1 MLEDAGN
8 LNKPY
13 KKDKCG
19 GFIKDLDSYARKIL
33 VERRKIEMQLE
44 KAIGKLNAARKKRR
58 GFWGSVL
65 DFCGG
70 FCDAVSPIFPP
81 AKLGAKACEKGLNL
95 MEDNIEKW
103 EHNVRLL
110 ERMLEIYSNQ
120 AKASV
125 DLVNQAWEGIKK
137 RLHFYTDKHQE
148 FIRRLKQASDA
159 IDNEYN
165 FPTPGVLLEYDFE
178 RPAISYTPKKSVFNE
193 RLKDL
198 RENFSASLYADLCAD
213 LKDKINAFSYRDRA
227 KASKEREL
235 EKNLEDLTPSFRDK
249 TNALSGDDL
258 ERLAISKEKELEK
271 DLEDLMPSVLGVPSY
286 NESLTLAKNRCV
298 KNCKK
303 ALEGFTEKIKEPPND
318 SNAINE
324 AFNHLKTELER
335 AIDDERLKGLRENFA
350 SLCADLEDKI
360 HHNALSNDDLE
371 RMIAFRERELEKNLE
386 DLVGASSYDEN
397 PNDGLDRMAISKE
410 KELEKSLEDLM
421 PSVLSVPSY
430 NESLTL
436 AKNRCVKN
444 CKKALEG
451 FTEKIKEIPND
462 SNAINE
468 AFDSLETELERATE
482 NLSQKIDPILERN
495 ENYTQKALEY
505 REFLESRKK
514 GFIVDE
520 QNPYPEEVRFNE
532 WCLAE
537 FDSVFSTIVPL
548 EDLNK
553 TACAHHALK
562 ALQAA
567 LKDNDLGFD
576 ATELEQ
582 IAKGFIP
589 RGYLW
594 HFDANV
600 LGNVAL
606 VREELLLG
614 VKHTKGYSLW
624 TEFLQKQN

>member
-1 MLEDAGN
+1 MAEWKTDTEEVKKVVDKCREFKQTLQ
-8 LNKPY
+8 
-13 KKDKCG
+13 KDKCG
-19 GFIKDLDSYARKIL
+19 GFIKDLDSYALKII
-33 VERRKIEMQLE
+33 VERRKTEMQLE
-44 KAIGKLNAARKKRR
+44 KAIGELNAARKKRR

-120 AKASV
+120 AKASA
-125 DLVNQAWEGIKK
+125 DLVNQAWEGVKK

-198 RENFSASLYADLCAD
+198 RENFSASLYADL
-213 LKDKINAFSYRDRA
+213 KDKINAFSHRDRA
-227 KASKEREL
+227 KAPKEREWDLAGTDKESLTLAKNRCVKNIKEALEGFTKKIKESPNDSNAVNEAFNDLKTELERAIDDEHLKDLRENFASLYPDLCTDLKDKIHHDTLSNEELECVMASKEREL
-235 EKNLEDLTPSFRDK
+235 EKNLEDWMGASSYDENPNDELDRM
-249 TNALSGDDL
+249 
-258 ERLAISKEKELEK
+258 AISKEKELEK

-286 NESLTLAKNRCV
+286 NESLTLAKKNCV

-303 ALEGFTEKIKEPPND
+303 ALEGFTEKIKE
-318 SNAINE
+318 A
-324 AFNHLKTELER
+324 
-335 AIDDERLKGLRENFA
+335 
-350 SLCADLEDKI
+350 
-360 HHNALSNDDLE
+360 
-371 RMIAFRERELEKNLE
+371 
-386 DLVGASSYDEN
+386 
-397 PNDGLDRMAISKE
+397 
-410 KELEKSLEDLM
+410 
-421 PSVLSVPSY
+421 
-430 NESLTL
+430 
-436 AKNRCVKN
+436 
-444 CKKALEG
+444 
-451 FTEKIKEIPND
+451 PND

-468 AFDSLETELERATE
+468 AFDSLERELEIATE
-482 NLSQKIDPILERN
+482 NLSQKIDPVLERN
-495 ENYTQKALEY
+495 ENYAQKALEY
-505 REFLESRKK
+505 REFLESRKE

-520 QNPYPEEVRFNE
+520 KNPYPEEVSFNE
-532 WCLAE
+532 WRLAE

-553 TACAHHALK
+553 TACTHHALK

>member
-1 MLEDAGN
+1 MAEWKTDTEEV
-8 LNKPY
+8 
-13 KKDKCG
+13 KKVVEKCREFKRSLQEERCLD
-19 GFIKDLDSYARKIL
+19 FIKDLDSYALKII

-58 GFWGSVL
+58 SLWGSIL
-65 DFCGG
+65 DFGRDCLNVVGS
-70 FCDAVSPIFPP
+70 VIPP
-81 AKLGAKACEKGLNL
+81 LKLCAELCEKGLNL
-95 MEDNIEKW
+95 MEDDIEKW

-125 DLVNQAWEGIKK
+125 DLVNQAWEGVKK

-148 FIRRLKQASDA
+148 FIKRLNQASDA

-165 FPTPGVLLEYDFE
+165 FPTPGVLMEYDFE
-178 RPAISYTPKKSVFNE
+178 RPKIAYSPKKSVFDE

-198 RENFSASLYADLCAD
+198 REDFSASLYAD
-213 LKDKINAFSYRDRA
+213 LKDKINAFSHRERA

-235 EKNLEDLTPSFRDK
+235 ENLEDW
-249 TNALSGDDL
+249 
-258 ERLAISKEKELEK
+258 
-271 DLEDLMPSVLGVPSY
+271 M
-286 NESLTLAKNRCV
+286 
-298 KNCKK
+298 
-303 ALEGFTEKIKEPPND
+303 
-318 SNAINE
+318 
-324 AFNHLKTELER
+324 
-335 AIDDERLKGLRENFA
+335 
-350 SLCADLEDKI
+350 
-360 HHNALSNDDLE
+360 
-371 RMIAFRERELEKNLE
+371 
-386 DLVGASSYDEN
+386 GASSYDEN
-397 PNDGLDRMAISKE
+397 PNDELDRMASSKE
-410 KELEKSLEDLM
+410 REFEKSLEDLM

-436 AKNRCVKN
+436 AKKNCVKN

-451 FTEKIKEIPND
+451 FTEKIKEAPND
-462 SNAINE
+462 SNAVNE

-482 NLSQKIDPILERN
+482 NLSQKIDPVLERN
-495 ENYTQKALEY
+495 EDYTQKALEY
-505 REFLESRKK
+505 REFLESRKE

-520 QNPYPEEVRFNE
+520 KNPYPEEVSFNE
-532 WCLAE
+532 WRLAE
-537 FDSVFSTIVPL
+537 FDSVFSAIVPL

-576 ATELEQ
+576 AAELEQ

-600 LGNVAL
+600 LGNLAL

-614 VKHTKGYSLW
+614 VKHTKGYKLW
-624 TEFLQKQN
+624 EKFLQTQD

>member
-1 MLEDAGN
+1 MAEWKTDTEEV
-8 LNKPY
+8 
-13 KKDKCG
+13 KKVVEKCRDFKRSLQEEKCSP
-19 GFIKDLDSYARKIL
+19 FIKDLDSYALKII
-33 VERRKIEMQLE
+33 VECRKIEMQLE
-44 KAIGKLNAARKKRR
+44 KAIGELNAARKKRKD
-58 GFWGSVL
+58 FWGSVL
-65 DFCGG
+65 DFGRG
-70 FCDAVSPIFPP
+70 YFNIVGLVIPP
-81 AKLGAKACEKGLNL
+81 FKLGTELCEKGLNL

-120 AKASV
+120 AKASA
-125 DLVNQAWEGIKK
+125 DFVNQAWEGVKK

-178 RPAISYTPKKSVFNE
+178 RPAISYTPKKSVFDE

-198 RENFSASLYADLCAD
+198 REDFSASLYADL
-213 LKDKINAFSYRDRA
+213 KDKISAFSYRDRA
-227 KASKEREL
+227 KASKERE
-235 EKNLEDLTPSFRDK
+235 F
-249 TNALSGDDL
+249 
-258 ERLAISKEKELEK
+258 
-271 DLEDLMPSVLGVPSY
+271 
-286 NESLTLAKNRCV
+286 
-298 KNCKK
+298 
-303 ALEGFTEKIKEPPND
+303 
-318 SNAINE
+318 
-324 AFNHLKTELER
+324 
-335 AIDDERLKGLRENFA
+335 
-350 SLCADLEDKI
+350 
-360 HHNALSNDDLE
+360 
-371 RMIAFRERELEKNLE
+371 
-386 DLVGASSYDEN
+386 
-397 PNDGLDRMAISKE
+397 
-410 KELEKSLEDLM
+410 EKSLEDLM

-436 AKNRCVKN
+436 AKKNCVKN
-444 CKKALEG
+444 CKNALES
-451 FTEKIKEIPND
+451 FTEKIKEAPND
-462 SNAINE
+462 SNAVNE

-482 NLSQKIDPILERN
+482 NLSQKIDPVLERN
-495 ENYTQKALEY
+495 EDYAQKALEY
-505 REFLESRKK
+505 REFLESRKE

-520 QNPYPEEVRFNE
+520 KNPYPEEVRFNE
-532 WCLAE
+532 WRLAE
-537 FDSVFSTIVPL
+537 FDSVFSATVPL
-548 EDLNK
+548 EDWNK
-553 TACAHHALK
+553 TACAHHTLK

-576 ATELEQ
+576 ATDLEQ

>member
-1 MLEDAGN
+1 MAEWKTDTEEVKEVVRRCRDFKESLQE
-8 LNKPY
+8 KR
-13 KKDKCG
+13 CG
-19 GFIKDLDSYARKIL
+19 GFIKDLDSYALKII

-44 KAIGKLNAARKKRR
+44 KAIGKLNAAIKKRK

-70 FCDAVSPIFPP
+70 VCDAVSTIFPP
-81 AKLGAKACEKGLNL
+81 AKLGTEACEKGLNL

-110 ERMLEIYSNQ
+110 ERMLEIYSTQ

-125 DLVNQAWEGIKK
+125 ELVEGAWEGVKK
-137 RLHFYTDKHQE
+137 MLHFYTDKHQE
-148 FIRRLKQASDA
+148 FIRRLNYASAA

-165 FPTPGVLLEYDFE
+165 IATPESLKERDFE
-178 RPAISYTPKKSVFNE
+178 SPKIAYTPKKSVFDE

-198 RENFSASLYADLCAD
+198 REDFSFSLYAD
-213 LKDKINAFSYRDRA
+213 LKDKIHHNALSNEELDRMIA
-227 KASKEREL
+227 FREREF
-235 EKNLEDLTPSFRDK
+235 EKSLEDLMPSFRDK
-249 TNALSGDDL
+249 TNALSNDDL
-258 ERLAISKEKELEK
+258 ERMASSKEREFEK
-271 DLEDLMPSVLGVPSY
+271 NLEDLMPSSLGVPSY
-286 NESLTLAKNRCV
+286 DESFSLAKKHCT
-298 KNCKK
+298 KNFKE
-303 ALEGFTEKIKEPPND
+303 ALQDFAEKIKE
-318 SNAINE
+318 S
-324 AFNHLKTELER
+324 
-335 AIDDERLKGLRENFA
+335 
-350 SLCADLEDKI
+350 
-360 HHNALSNDDLE
+360 
-371 RMIAFRERELEKNLE
+371 
-386 DLVGASSYDEN
+386 
-397 PNDGLDRMAISKE
+397 
-410 KELEKSLEDLM
+410 
-421 PSVLSVPSY
+421 
-430 NESLTL
+430 
-436 AKNRCVKN
+436 
-444 CKKALEG
+444 
-451 FTEKIKEIPND
+451 PND

-468 AFDSLETELERATE
+468 AFDNLETELERATE

-505 REFLESRKK
+505 REFLESRKE

-520 QNPYPEEVRFNE
+520 KNPYPEEVSFNE
-532 WCLAE
+532 WRLAE
-537 FDSVFSTIVPL
+537 FDSVFSAIVPL

-553 TACAHHALK
+553 TACTHHALK

-576 ATELEQ
+576 ATDLEQ

>member
-1 MLEDAGN
+1 MAEWKTDTEEV
-8 LNKPY
+8 
-13 KKDKCG
+13 KKVVGRCRDFKESLQEKRCG
-19 GFIKDLDSYARKIL
+19 GFIKDLDSYALKII

-44 KAIGKLNAARKKRR
+44 KAIGELKKARKKRK
-58 GFWGSVL
+58 GFWGSIL
-65 DFCGG
+65 DFGRDCLNVVGS
-70 FCDAVSPIFPP
+70 VIPP
-81 AKLGAKACEKGLNL
+81 FKLGAEACERGLNL

-110 ERMLEIYSNQ
+110 ERILEIYSTQ

-125 DLVNQAWEGIKK
+125 ELVNQAWEGVKK

-165 FPTPGVLLEYDFE
+165 FPTPGVLMEYDFE
-178 RPAISYTPKKSVFNE
+178 RPTISYTPKKSVFNE

-198 RENFSASLYADLCAD
+198 REDFSASLYAD
-213 LKDKINAFSYRDRA
+213 LKDKINAFSHRDRA

-235 EKNLEDLTPSFRDK
+235 EKNLEDWMS
-249 TNALSGDDL
+249 
-258 ERLAISKEKELEK
+258 
-271 DLEDLMPSVLGVPSY
+271 
-286 NESLTLAKNRCV
+286 
-298 KNCKK
+298 
-303 ALEGFTEKIKEPPND
+303 
-318 SNAINE
+318 
-324 AFNHLKTELER
+324 
-335 AIDDERLKGLRENFA
+335 
-350 SLCADLEDKI
+350 
-360 HHNALSNDDLE
+360 
-371 RMIAFRERELEKNLE
+371 
-386 DLVGASSYDEN
+386 ASSYDEN
-397 PNDGLDRMAISKE
+397 PNNGLDRLASSKE
-410 KELEKSLEDLM
+410 REFEKSLEDLM

-436 AKNRCVKN
+436 AKKHCVKN

-451 FTEKIKEIPND
+451 FTKKIKEAPND

-468 AFDSLETELERATE
+468 AFDNLERELEIATE
-482 NLSQKIDPILERN
+482 NLSQKIDPVLERN
-495 ENYTQKALEY
+495 ENYAQKALEY
-505 REFLESRKK
+505 REFLEGRKE

-520 QNPYPEEVRFNE
+520 KNPYLEEVRFNE
-532 WCLAE
+532 WRLAE
-537 FDSVFSTIVPL
+537 FDSVFSAIVPL

-576 ATELEQ
+576 ATDLEQ

-600 LGNVAL
+600 LGNLAL